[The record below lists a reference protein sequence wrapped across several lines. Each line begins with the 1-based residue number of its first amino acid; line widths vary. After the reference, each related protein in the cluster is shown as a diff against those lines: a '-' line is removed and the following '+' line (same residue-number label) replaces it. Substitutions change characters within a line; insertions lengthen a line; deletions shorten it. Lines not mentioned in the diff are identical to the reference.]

1 MKYLFA
7 LILALASFASAQ
19 ADSHD
24 SMATTIPFDFVL
36 GEKTFPAGTYTI
48 SRISDDPQLGLRIRS
63 SDGKTNVFFH
73 ILTSEP
79 VASEDQARLQFRHE
93 GDTYRLSTI
102 VTGLEV
108 YTVAPSPHHQRMADP
123 DDPVVTTVGP

>member
-7 LILALASFASAQ
+7 LVLALASFASAQ

-48 SRISDDPQLGLRIRS
+48 SRISDDPQEVSGFEARMEGQTYFS
-63 SDGKTNVFFH
+63 
-73 ILTSEP
+73 TS
-79 VASEDQARLQFRHE
+79 
-93 GDTYRLSTI
+93 
-102 VTGLEV
+102 
-108 YTVAPSPHHQRMADP
+108 
-123 DDPVVTTVGP
+123 

>member
-24 SMATTIPFDFVL
+24 SMATTVPFDFVV

-48 SRISDDPQLGLRIRS
+48 SRISNDPQEGLRIRS
-63 SDGKTNVFFH
+63 SDGKTDVFFH
-73 ILTSEP
+73 VLTSEP
-79 VASEDQARLQFRHE
+79 VTSDDRTRLQFRHE
-93 GDTYRLSTI
+93 GDTYHLSTI
-102 VTGLEV
+102 VTTYEV
-108 YTVAPSPHHQRMADP
+108 YTVAASSRHQRMANP